1 MLFLVRQMTTTR
13 KRPPAPESEIRSVQI
28 GVLLEP
34 AVAARLDDLRRAMP
48 KMPSRSTLCR
58 ALIVDGLDRA
68 EKKGR

>member
-1 MLFLVRQMTTTR
+1 MTTKR
-13 KRPPAPESEIRSVQI
+13 KPAPAPEGEIRSVQV

-34 AVAARLDDLRRAMP
+34 AVAGRLDELRRAMP

-68 EKKGR
+68 EKKQR